1 MTAMLRRVV
10 RPSVSSVLLA
20 SAAAIVAG
28 LAGCGSQEAKDLPP
42 AAEPPRAAPLTT
54 EPAGRVTEIGKR
66 PEGIVADAGSGL
78 VAVALRRPA
87 KLVVVRARTGE
98 VVDRVSL
105 PGAPRH
111 LQLADPRSPQARVLV
126 PDEDDDTLTQVALGG
141 RYDGVDVPVGRI
153 VARAEVGRQPH
164 DATPLGRTG
173 QVAVGAELGNLLQVV
188 EGDRVVRQRRIA
200 LQPGG
205 LATIDGGRIIVVV
218 TVKERVIELYD
229 ARTLKRLASEPA
241 GVGPT
246 HVVCRDEGICYVA
259 DTTGRG
265 LLVYTWEDGE
275 LTLRHRQHLTS
286 QPYGIALDEDRY
298 RVWVTLPAQNRL
310 VEIRARTKSRTG
322 RIFPTVQQPQTVAVD
337 AGNGDVFVTG
347 ATDGVL
353 QTIDPDTDG

>member
-1 MTAMLRRVV
+1 MLRRVV
-10 RPSVSSVLLA
+10 RPSSSILLA
-20 SAAAIVAG
+20 AVAAVAG
-28 LAGCGSQEAKDLPP
+28 LAGCGSQDAADLPP
-42 AAEPPRAAPLTT
+42 AAEPPRAAPLT
-54 EPAGRVTEIGKR
+54 EKPAGRVTALGKR

-98 VVDRVSL
+98 VVDRVSI

-111 LQLADPRSPQARVLV
+111 LQLIDGRSPQARVLV
-126 PDEDDDTLTQVALGG
+126 PDEDADTLSQVSLGG
-141 RYDGVDVPVGRI
+141 RYDGVDVPVGRV
-153 VARAEVGRQPH
+153 VAQARTGRQPH

-173 QVAVGAELGNLLQVV
+173 RVAVGAELGNLLQVV

-205 LATIDGGRIIVVV
+205 LASIDGGRIIVVV
-218 TVKERVIELYD
+218 AVKERVIELYD
-229 ARTLKRLASEPA
+229 ARTLERLASEPA

-259 DTTGRG
+259 DTTGKG

-275 LTLRHRQHLTS
+275 LTLRHRQYLPS
-286 QPYGIALDEDRY
+286 QPYGIALDERRY

-310 VEIRARTKSRTG
+310 VEVRARTKSRTG
-322 RIFPTVQQPQTVAVD
+322 RIFPTVHQPQTVAVD
-337 AGNGDVFVTG
+337 ESNGDVFVTG

-353 QTIDPDTDG
+353 QTIDPDSDG

>member
-1 MTAMLRRVV
+1 MLRSLVLALR
-10 RPSVSSVLLA
+10 SSVVVA
-20 SAAAIVAG
+20 CVVSAAA
-28 LAGCGSQEAKDLPP
+28 LAGCGGGSKDPAELPP
-42 AAEPPRAAPLTT
+42 AAEPPNAAPLTVK
-54 EPAGRVTEIGKR
+54 PAGIVTRIGKR
-66 PEGIVADAGSGL
+66 PEGIVADPGSGL

-87 KLVVVRARTGE
+87 KLVIVRAATGK

-126 PDEDDDTLTQVALGG
+126 PDEDDDTLSQVSLGG
-141 RYDGVDVPVGRI
+141 RYGGKDVPVGRV
-153 VARAEVGRQPH
+153 VAQAKVGRQPH

-173 QVAVGAELGNLLQVV
+173 EVAVGAELGNVLQVV
-188 EGDRVVRQRRIA
+188 EGDKVVRQKKIA

-229 ARTLKRLASEPA
+229 AKTLERLASEPA

-259 DTTGRG
+259 DTTGKG
-265 LLVYTWEDGE
+265 LLVFQGKGGVLD
-275 LTLRHRQHLTS
+275 LVHRQYLAS
-286 QPYGIALDEDRY
+286 QPYGIALDEERY
-298 RVWVTLPAQNRL
+298 KVWVTLPAVNQL
-310 VEIRARTKSRTG
+310 VEVRARTKSRTG
-322 RIFPTVQQPQTVAVD
+322 QVIPTVEQPQTVAVD
-337 AGNGDVFVTG
+337 ESNGKVFVTG

-353 QTIDPDTDG
+353 QTITPER

>member
-1 MTAMLRRVV
+1 MTAMLRSLV
-10 RPSVSSVLLA
+10 RTLPSSVLLA
-20 SAAAIVAG
+20 CAAVAVVP
-28 LAGCGSQEAKDLPP
+28 LTGCGSQEPAELPP
-42 AAEPPRAAPLTT
+42 AAEPPNAAPLTVKP
-54 EPAGRVTEIGKR
+54 EGRVTKIGKR

-87 KLVVVRARTGE
+87 KIVIVRAATGE
-98 VVDRVSL
+98 VVDRVSV

-111 LQLADPRSPQARVLV
+111 LQLADARSPQARVLV
-126 PDEDDDTLTQVALGG
+126 PDENRDTLSQVSLGG
-141 RYDGVDVPVGRI
+141 RYGGQDVPVGRI
-153 VARAEVGRQPH
+153 VAEAKVGRQPH

-173 QVAVGAELGNLLQVV
+173 EVAVGAELGNLLQIVD
-188 EGDRVVRQRRIA
+188 GDRVVRQRRIA

-218 TVKERVIELYD
+218 AVKERVIELYD
-229 ARTLKRLASEPA
+229 AKTLEKLASEPA

-265 LLVYTWEDGE
+265 VLIFEWADGE
-275 LTLRHRQHLTS
+275 LELLRRQYLSS

-298 RVWVTLPAQNRL
+298 RVWVTLPAKNQL
-310 VEIRARTKSRTG
+310 VELRARTKSRTG
-322 RIFPTVQQPQTVAVD
+322 RIFPTVEQPQTVAVD
-337 AGNGDVFVTG
+337 ASNGRVFVTG

-353 QTIDPDTDG
+353 QTVTP